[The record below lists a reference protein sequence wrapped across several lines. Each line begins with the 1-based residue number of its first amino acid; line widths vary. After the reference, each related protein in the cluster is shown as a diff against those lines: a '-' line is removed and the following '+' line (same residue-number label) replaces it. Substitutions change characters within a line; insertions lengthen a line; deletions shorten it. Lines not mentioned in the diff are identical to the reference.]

1 MDKKPSN
8 FGGSRPSNYGN
19 SQHSGGNRPAGSGQ
33 HSATPGQG
41 GYNRPAGQQSG
52 RPGGFGGPRPGG
64 PRPAG
69 VRPPLTGPRPPRKE
83 EPYNINER
91 IRAKEVRLVG
101 DNVENGIVSIQQ
113 AMRLADEL
121 ELDLVE
127 ISPTA
132 EPSTTRSSFIS
143 RKSARR
149 SRKQK
154 LRRW

>member
-69 VRPPLTGPRPPRKE
+69 VRPPLTGPRPPRKAPGKIILLLPLFPSDVPHRPHE
-83 EPYNINER
+83 
-91 IRAKEVRLVG
+91 
-101 DNVENGIVSIQQ
+101 
-113 AMRLADEL
+113 ADA
-121 ELDLVE
+121 D
-127 ISPTA
+127 
-132 EPSTTRSSFIS
+132 R
-143 RKSARR
+143 
-149 SRKQK
+149 
-154 LRRW
+154 